1 MAHVRETIRNNI
13 TTALTGL
20 TTTGSNVFKTR
31 FYPLAQAKLPCLTIY
46 CKSDASEYNT
56 IGLPR
61 TVMHEAE
68 FVVEAYAKAT
78 SGVEDTLDTICVQ
91 VREAL
96 FADITRGGNA
106 KDTRVVDFNFDFNSE
121 GDQPVAVGVMTVM
134 VDYVTLENDLETAV

>member
-1 MAHVRETIRNNI
+1 MAHIRESIRNNI

-20 TTTGSNVFKTR
+20 ATTGSNVFQTR
-31 FYPLAQAKLPCLTIY
+31 FYPLAEAKLPCLAIY

-68 FVVEAYAKAT
+68 FMVEAYAKAT
-78 SGVEDTLDTICVQ
+78 SGIEDTLDDICVE

-96 FADITRGGNA
+96 YTDLTRGGNA
-106 KDTRVVDFNFDFNSE
+106 KDTRVVNYSFDFNSE
-121 GDQPVAVGVMTVM
+121 GDQPVAVAVITVM
-134 VDYVTLENDLETAV
+134 VDYVTKENDLETAV